1 MNKKQAAALSTLAYL
16 DRPNGVTTLGEF
28 VKYYI
33 NHPDKLPKKEEK
45 RKEALEAIEI
55 VKSDPYLENLEIVG
69 YTNNNKQGTK
79 SGFVGYAFAETA
91 SSEDGVVVFRGSETP
106 ITENWNDWLN
116 NVAMETGP
124 TSKQM
129 EDAKDFMKRTDPNE
143 GAGNL
148 KNIEVT
154 GHSLGGF
161 LATTQAILDPRII
174 LFT

>member
-1 MNKKQAAALSTLAYL
+1 MTLKQKAVLAQLAYL
-16 DRPNGVTTLGEF
+16 DKT
-28 VKYYI
+28 
-33 NHPDKLPKKEEK
+33 KKTKTVWDLVEHYKNKPGYDTDEWVESFKAVEE
-45 RKEALEAIEI
+45 
-55 VKSDPYLENLEIVG
+55 DPYLQNLQIVG
-69 YTNNNKQGTK
+69 YTNNNEQGTK
-79 SGFVGYAFAETA
+79 SGFVGYAFAEAT

-148 KNIEVT
+148 KNIPV
-154 GHSLGGF
+154 
-161 LATTQAILDPRII
+161 
-174 LFT
+174 